1 MNIEMTEMTLSDLN
15 SIKSILNSDFDDFW
29 NYNIFKSELENENS
43 KYIIA
48 KLDNIV
54 VGFAGFTIL
63 YDEADITNIVV
74 NKNYRHIG
82 IGSAML
88 KELITLAT
96 SLNISVLNLEV
107 NSSNLFAIDLYKNF
121 SFYQCGLRKK
131 YYNNSDDAILMKLII
146 K

>member
-1 MNIEMTEMTLSDLN
+1 MNIEIFEMTLSDLN

-54 VGFAGFTIL
+54 VGLAGFTIL

>member
-1 MNIEMTEMTLSDLN
+1 MTEMTLSDLN

>member
-96 SLNISVLNLEV
+96 SLNI
-107 NSSNLFAIDLYKNF
+107 
-121 SFYQCGLRKK
+121 
-131 YYNNSDDAILMKLII
+131 
-146 K
+146 

>member
-1 MNIEMTEMTLSDLN
+1 MNIEIFEMTLSDLN

-96 SLNISVLNLEV
+96 SLNIAVLNLEV

>member
-1 MNIEMTEMTLSDLN
+1 
-15 SIKSILNSDFDDFW
+15 
-29 NYNIFKSELENENS
+29 
-43 KYIIA
+43 
-48 KLDNIV
+48 
-54 VGFAGFTIL
+54 
-63 YDEADITNIVV
+63 
-74 NKNYRHIG
+74 
-82 IGSAML
+82 ML